1 MELKYGTCMEL
12 KSLGGELLKQV
23 EDFKYVGSLIAD
35 SKRDIKVR
43 IGLAWK
49 ALNKLDKIWKSKL
62 KR

>member
-1 MELKYGTCMEL
+1 MEL

-23 EDFKYVGSLIAD
+23 EDFKYVGSLITD
-35 SKRDIKVR
+35 SKRDIEVR